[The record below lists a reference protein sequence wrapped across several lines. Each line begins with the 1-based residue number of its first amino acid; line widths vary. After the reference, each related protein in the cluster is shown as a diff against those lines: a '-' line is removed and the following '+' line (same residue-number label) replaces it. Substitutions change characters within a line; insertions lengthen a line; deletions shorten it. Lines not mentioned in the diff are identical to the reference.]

1 MPIKRPESR
10 HGVSRQPDFFI
21 VGAAKCGTTALFHY
35 LAAHPAV
42 FMPERKE
49 PNYFCT
55 DLPRYGHVATLTE
68 YEALFSSAQ
77 PHALTG
83 EASVMYL
90 YSKVAIG
97 QVMAHNANA
106 KIIVM
111 LRNPIEAARSMHAL
125 QWRYELEDVGDF
137 EQAWRL
143 QKPRLEGQHL
153 PPRWPYPEHLQYG
166 ALYCYAPQVR
176 RLLAQVPR
184 TQCLFLLF
192 EEFFADPSRQFARA
206 LEFLGL
212 PPDPARTAFPVVNQA
227 IGARSARLD
236 RLLRHPPP
244 ALVALRRAAHAVAF
258 HPVRALRRLNRV
270 AGRKPPL
277 RESFRPELE
286 EYFAVDVAE
295 LEQLLGRRLW
305 PSLRS
310 AAPPHAAQPNP

>member
-1 MPIKRPESR
+1 MSR
-10 HGVSRQPDFFI
+10 RPDFFI
-21 VGAAKCGTTALFHY
+21 VGAAKCGTTALFRY

-42 FMPERKE
+42 FMPALKE

-55 DLPRYGHVATLTE
+55 DLPVYGRVATLTE

-77 PHALTG
+77 PHTLTG
-83 EASVMYL
+83 EASVNYL

-111 LRNPIEAARSMHAL
+111 LRNPIEAARSMHAY
-125 QWRYELEDVGDF
+125 WWENEMEDVADF

-153 PPRWPYPEHLQYG
+153 PPRWRYPQWVQYG

-176 RLLAQVPR
+176 RLLEQVPR

-192 EEFFADPSRQFARA
+192 EEFFADPSRQFARV

-212 PPDPARTAFPVVNQA
+212 PPT
-227 IGARSARLD
+227 
-236 RLLRHPPP
+236 PP
-244 ALVALRRAAHAVAF
+244 
-258 HPVRALRRLNRV
+258 
-270 AGRKPPL
+270 G
-277 RESFRPELE
+277 
-286 EYFAVDVAE
+286 
-295 LEQLLGRRLW
+295 QLS
-305 PSLRS
+305 P
-310 AAPPHAAQPNP
+310 

>member
-1 MPIKRPESR
+1 MSK
-10 HGVSRQPDFFI
+10 PDFFL
-21 VGAAKCGTTALFHY
+21 VGAPKCGTTALFRY
-35 LAAHPAV
+35 LSAHRGV
-42 FMPERKE
+42 FIPELKE
-49 PNYFCT
+49 PNYFCA
-55 DLPRYGHVATLTE
+55 DVFRYGPIATLTE

-77 PHALTG
+77 PRTLTG

-97 QVMAHNANA
+97 KVMAHNANA

-111 LRNPIEAARSMHAL
+111 LRNPIEAARSMHAF
-125 QWRYELEDVGDF
+125 QWHHEQEDVRDF

-143 QKPRLEGQHL
+143 QKLRLEGQHL
-153 PPRWPYPEHLQYG
+153 PPGWPYPHLKQYG
-166 ALYCYAPQVR
+166 PLYCYAPQVR

-192 EEFFADPSRQFARA
+192 EEFFADPSRQFARV

-212 PPDPARTAFPVVNQA
+212 PPDPATTAFPVVNQT
-227 IGARSARLD
+227 IGVRSVRLD

-244 ALVALRRAAHAVAF
+244 ALMALRRAAHALAF
-258 HPVRALRRLNRV
+258 HPARALQRLNRV
-270 AGRKPPL
+270 AGRKALL
-277 RESFRPELE
+277 RESFRAELE
-286 EYFAVDVAE
+286 EYFSLDVAE

-310 AAPPHAAQPNP
+310 AAPPQAAQPKS

>member
-1 MPIKRPESR
+1 VPIKRPESR
-10 HGVSRQPDFFI
+10 HGVSRKPDFFI
-21 VGAAKCGTTALFHY
+21 VGAAKCGTTALFRY
-35 LAAHPAV
+35 LAEHPAV
-42 FMPERKE
+42 FMPELKE
-49 PNYFCT
+49 PNQFCT
-55 DLPRYGHVATLTE
+55 DLYTYGHVATLTE
-68 YEALFSSAQ
+68 YEALFSSAP

-83 EASVMYL
+83 EASVLYL

-97 QVMAHNANA
+97 HVMAHNPHA

-111 LRNPIEAARSMHAL
+111 LRNPIEAARSMHAY
-125 QWRYELEDVGDF
+125 WWSNELEDAGDF

-143 QKPRLEGQHL
+143 QKPRLEGRHL
-153 PPRWPYPEHLQYG
+153 PPRWPYPQLLQYG
-166 ALYCYAPQVR
+166 AQYCYAPQVR
-176 RLLAQVPR
+176 RVLAQAPR

-192 EEFFADPSRQFARA
+192 EEFFADPSRQFAQV

-212 PPDPARTAFPVVNQA
+212 PPDPAERAFRVVNQT

-236 RLLRHPPP
+236 RLVRHPPP

-258 HPVRALRRLNRV
+258 HPLRALQRLNRV

-277 RESFRPELE
+277 RESFRAELE
-286 EYFAVDVAE
+286 EYFSGDVAE

-310 AAPPHAAQPNP
+310 AEPPHAAQPNP

>member
-55 DLPRYGHVATLTE
+55 DLHTYGHVATLTE
-68 YEALFSSAQ
+68 YETLFSSAP

-83 EASVMYL
+83 EASVLYL
-90 YSKVAIG
+90 YSQVAIG
-97 QVMAHNANA
+97 HVMAHNANA

-111 LRNPIEAARSMHAL
+111 LRNPIEAARSMHAY
-125 QWRYELEDVGDF
+125 WWSNELEDVGDF

-153 PPRWPYPEHLQYG
+153 PPRWPYPLLLQYG
-166 ALYCYAPQVR
+166 TQYCYAPQVR
-176 RLLAQVPR
+176 RVLAQAPPK
-184 TQCLFLLF
+184 QCLFLLF
-192 EEFFADPSRQFARA
+192 EEFFADPSRQFARV

-258 HPVRALRRLNRV
+258 HPLRELRRLNRV
-270 AGRKPPL
+270 AGRKPRL
-277 RESFRPELE
+277 RESFRAELE

>member
-1 MPIKRPESR
+1 MSR
-10 HGVSRQPDFFI
+10 KPDFFI
-21 VGAAKCGTTALFHY
+21 VGAARCGTTALFRY

-42 FMPERKE
+42 FVPELKE

-55 DLPRYGHVATLTE
+55 DDQWHGDYVATLTE
-68 YEALFSSAQ
+68 YEALFSTAP

-83 EASVMYL
+83 EASVSYL
-90 YSKVAIG
+90 YSRVAIG
-97 QVMAHNANA
+97 QIMAHNANA

-111 LRNPIEAARSMHAL
+111 LRNPIEAARSMHAY
-125 QWRYELEDVGDF
+125 QWENGLEDVADF

-143 QKPRLEGQHL
+143 QKPRLKGQHL
-153 PPRWPYPEHLQYG
+153 PPRWPYPQSLQYG
-166 ALYCYAPQVR
+166 AFYCYAPQVR
-176 RLLAQVPR
+176 RLLGQAPR

-192 EEFFADPSRQFARA
+192 EEFFTEPSRQFARV

-212 PPDPARTAFPVVNQA
+212 PPDPARTAFPIVNRTN
-227 IGARSARLD
+227 GVRSARLN

-244 ALVALRRAAHAVAF
+244 ALMALRRAAHAIAF
-258 HPVRALRRLNRV
+258 HPMRVLLRLNRV

-277 RESFRPELE
+277 RESFRAELE
-286 EYFAVDVAE
+286 DYFSVDVAE

-310 AAPPHAAQPNP
+310 AAPRHAAQSDG